1 MSKDHPDVV
10 CKNCKWYDEGTNHGK
25 GTGLCRVASP
35 AAQVTRV
42 YKDTYMGSRSENSY
56 FNYECGV
63 WPTVSGDV
71 DWCGSY
77 RMA

>member
-10 CKNCKWYDEGTNHGK
+10 CKNCKWYDEETAPGTGK
-25 GTGLCRVASP
+25 GMCRVNPP
-35 AAQVTRV
+35 AALPLTECGSGITR
-42 YKDTYMGSRSENSY
+42 YYTYDA
-56 FNYECGV
+56 GV
-63 WPTVSGDV
+63 WPIVQGDV

>member
-10 CKNCKWYDEGTNHGK
+10 CRNCKWYDEKAAHIKGK
-25 GTGLCRVASP
+25 GKCRINPP
-35 AAQVTRV
+35 AAFPTAKRGNGATC
-42 YKDTYMGSRSENSY
+42 YYTYE
-56 FNYECGV
+56 EGV
-63 WPTVSGDV
+63 WPIVLGEE